1 MTKNVNEKLNKT
13 VECYTLEIQQE
24 SDSDTSESEHIVK
37 LEKKFQSKRPVPKP
51 RSSKKSKLDG
61 KGQTS
66 TDTVSLTPENLNIP
80 DSDQRKGDITLPDE
94 ITSEIN
100 DIDTENE
107 SNCEHCS
114 DKSEPQVKLRRSKRT
129 KRQPDYFVPKL
140 CQLSQSNQK
149 CGDFSQQQKLTDI
162 MHLFLTK
169 I

>member
-1 MTKNVNEKLNKT
+1 M
-13 VECYTLEIQQE
+13 
-24 SDSDTSESEHIVK
+24 K

-94 ITSEIN
+94 ITLEIN

-107 SNCEHCS
+107 SNCEDCS
-114 DKSEPQVKLRRSKRT
+114 DKSEPQVPKEQNVNLITLS
-129 KRQPDYFVPKL
+129 PNFVSYHKVIR
-140 CQLSQSNQK
+140 NVVT
-149 CGDFSQQQKLTDI
+149 F
-162 MHLFLTK
+162 HNNRN
-169 I
+169 

>member
-1 MTKNVNEKLNKT
+1 M
-13 VECYTLEIQQE
+13 
-24 SDSDTSESEHIVK
+24 
-37 LEKKFQSKRPVPKP
+37 
-51 RSSKKSKLDG
+51 
-61 KGQTS
+61 
-66 TDTVSLTPENLNIP
+66 SLTPENLNFP

-149 CGDFSQQQKLTDI
+149 CGDFSQQQKITDI

-169 I
+169 ILN